1 MSEQAKPV
9 GASDKMK
16 AKDFITLGI
25 FTVLFF
31 AVVMVCIFASAAT
44 VVTFAFGSAIAA
56 IPGGIIY
63 MLMRAKVPKAGSV
76 LLSGVVIGLIEF
88 LIGAG
93 WAVAVGFIAAAGQN
107 ARHYQ
112 ASQNER
118 KKFVRFFHTLSP
130 L

>member
-44 VVTFAFGSAIAA
+44 VVTFA
-56 IPGGIIY
+56 
-63 MLMRAKVPKAGSV
+63 
-76 LLSGVVIGLIEF
+76 LSLIH
-88 LIGAG
+88 I
-93 WAVAVGFIAAAGQN
+93 
-107 ARHYQ
+107 
-112 ASQNER
+112 
-118 KKFVRFFHTLSP
+118 
-130 L
+130 

>member
-44 VVTFAFGSAIAA
+44 VVTFAIWERHCCNSWRYYLYAD
-56 IPGGIIY
+56 
-63 MLMRAKVPKAGSV
+63 
-76 LLSGVVIGLIEF
+76 
-88 LIGAG
+88 
-93 WAVAVGFIAAAGQN
+93 
-107 ARHYQ
+107 AR
-112 ASQNER
+112 
-118 KKFVRFFHTLSP
+118 
-130 L
+130 

>member
-44 VVTFAFGSAIAA
+44 VKNFAYKSVFF
-56 IPGGIIY
+56 
-63 MLMRAKVPKAGSV
+63 AK
-76 LLSGVVIGLIEF
+76 
-88 LIGAG
+88 
-93 WAVAVGFIAAAGQN
+93 N
-107 ARHYQ
+107 
-112 ASQNER
+112 
-118 KKFVRFFHTLSP
+118 
-130 L
+130 